1 VLGCAADAAT
11 SIAAGRVGYPSGVLP
26 APLTTLQTD
35 HEHPM
40 RKLLLSVAI
49 AATMSLPASAADERN
64 FTIVNGTGYE
74 ISFIG
79 VNPPGD
85 NDFGENE
92 LGSGLADGGS
102 VYVKFNGADKGCFW
116 NIKVKWSGYQEQV
129 FFEGLDLCSITS
141 ATLKYDRESKKTT
154 ALIQ

>member
-1 VLGCAADAAT
+1 MRHLLLALIATAAAAAT
-11 SIAAGRVGYPSGVLP
+11 AP
-26 APLTTLQTD
+26 ALAQRQSADDTQWITA
-35 HEHPM
+35 
-40 RKLLLSVAI
+40 R
-49 AATMSLPASAADERN
+49 AADERN

-92 LGSGLADGGS
+92 LGSGLANGGS

-116 NIKVKWSGYQEQV
+116 NIKVKWTGYAEQV
-129 FFEGLDLCSITS
+129 FFEGLDLCSI
-141 ATLKYDRESKKTT
+141 
-154 ALIQ
+154 

>member
-1 VLGCAADAAT
+1 
-11 SIAAGRVGYPSGVLP
+11 
-26 APLTTLQTD
+26 
-35 HEHPM
+35 M
-40 RKLLLSVAI
+40 RKLLLSLAVAT
-49 AATMSLPASAADERN
+49 TMSLPAFAADERN

-102 VYVKFNGADKGCFW
+102 VFVKFNGADKGCFW
-116 NIKVKWSGYQEQV
+116 NIKVKWTGYAEQV

-141 ATLKYDRESKKTT
+141 ATLKYDRASKETT

>member
-1 VLGCAADAAT
+1 MRNLFLTAAISVT
-11 SIAAGRVGYPSGVLP
+11 
-26 APLTTLQTD
+26 
-35 HEHPM
+35 
-40 RKLLLSVAI
+40 LLS
-49 AATMSLPASAADERN
+49 PALAADERN

-74 ISFIG
+74 LSFIG

-102 VYVKFNGADKGCFW
+102 VYVKFNGADKGCIW
-116 NIKVKWSGYQEQV
+116 NIKVKWTGYAEQV
-129 FFEGLDLCSITS
+129 FFEGLDLCRIEKV
-141 ATLKYDRESKKTT
+141 TLQYDRATKKTT

>member
-1 VLGCAADAAT
+1 
-11 SIAAGRVGYPSGVLP
+11 
-26 APLTTLQTD
+26 
-35 HEHPM
+35 M
-40 RKLLLSVAI
+40 RKLLLSAAI
-49 AATMSLPASAADERN
+49 TAMMALPAHAADDRN

-79 VNPPGD
+79 VNPPDD

-102 VYVKFNGADKGCFW
+102 VYVKFNGADKGCVW
-116 NIKVKWSGYQEQV
+116 NVKVKWTGYAEQV
-129 FFEGLDLCSITS
+129 FFEGLDLCSITK
-141 ATLKYDRESKKTT
+141 ATLQYDRESKKTT